1 MNMSKHSFSVSSN
14 RQLAS
19 DDKNRDTFLTLH
31 TASFK
36 KIAVYIVL
44 SILITILL
52 NSIVS
57 GQNTLVQQDDF
68 KKTLHD
74 RSVKII
80 NTLEITDSEKYAFVV
95 NLLADQYFNLNIVH
109 DKTKESVAAIK
120 SLQLSD
126 EEKNNRIQKEEKEK
140 TAQLSDLHK
149 KFIVQLQSYLTETQ
163 IEKIKDGMTYRV
175 MPVTYTAYQDMIL
188 GLTAEQKEK
197 IYNWLKEA
205 RELAMD
211 EGSSED
217 KHKVFGKYKGRIN
230 NYLST
235 QGYNMKAEEKAWQQ
249 RIKEK
254 EAAKKNANDK

>member
-1 MNMSKHSFSVSSN
+1 MNISEHFKNTSSN
-14 RQLAS
+14 KLE
-19 DDKNRDTFLTLH
+19 DGHKNRKSFILLFH

-36 KIAVYIVL
+36 SFITC
-44 SILITILL
+44 LIICL
-52 NSIVS
+52 NAFVAKA
-57 GQNTLVQQDDF
+57 QTEADF

-74 RSVKII
+74 RSVKIV
-80 NTLEITDSEKYAFVV
+80 NTLEITDSGKYNNIVDVV
-95 NLLADQYFNLNIVH
+95 AHQYFNLNKIH
-109 DKTKESVAAIK
+109 DKTKESIAAIK

-126 EEKNNRIQKEEKEK
+126 EEKINLTKKEEGKK
-140 TAQLSDLHK
+140 ATQLSELHK
-149 KFIVQLQSYLTETQ
+149 GFIAKLQKTLTDEQ

-175 MPVTYTAYQDMIL
+175 MPITYTAYTDMIPA
-188 GLTAEQKEK
+188 LTAEQKEK

-230 NYLST
+230 NYLSS

-249 RIKEK
+249 RIKDR
-254 EAAKKNANDK
+254 EAANNKNAS